1 MTSDAANDDNP
12 QTTAEPDGRGSALF
26 RKPQPPG
33 NAEMLEEATPLPPEE
48 VADFAAQRRHDLPA
62 GETIG
67 DAEGSGAG
75 IGVGS
80 GTLEPKPIG
89 GGKPPVTQGGVEP
102 AGSYRPGESRE

>member
-1 MTSDAANDDNP
+1 MTDQP
-12 QTTAEPDGRGSALF
+12 GKEQTAQSSSEPDGRGSALF

-33 NAEMLEEATPLPPEE
+33 NAEMLEEATPLPPEDVE
-48 VADFAAQRRHDLPA
+48 SLAAQERHDLPA

-75 IGVGS
+75 IGIGS

-89 GGKPPVTQGGVEP
+89 GGKPPLDQEGVEP
-102 AGSYRPGESRE
+102 SGSYEPGETRD

>member
-1 MTSDAANDDNP
+1 MTEHPANDDAP
-12 QTTAEPDGRGSALF
+12 PTSDGSALF

-33 NAEMLEEATPLPPEE
+33 NAEMLEEATPLPPEDI
-48 VADFAAQRRHDLPA
+48 ADVAAQERHDLPA
-62 GETIG
+62 GETMG

-89 GGKPPVTQGGVEP
+89 GGKPPVNQDGVEP
-102 AGSYRPGESRE
+102 AGPYRPGESRD